1 MRFLSVDDIVLFH
14 EKIIKETGGS
24 YGIRDIGLIESALN
38 RALMTYGG
46 RDLYPTIL
54 EKIAVVTHSLIT
66 NHGFVDGN
74 KRIGVAVMILLLKMN
89 NIKIKYTQQEIVDL
103 GLKVAEG
110 SWKEKD
116 ILDWI
121 KGHIEK

>member
-14 EKIIKETGGS
+14 KKIIKATGGS
-24 YGIRDIGLIESALN
+24 TSIRDIGLVESALN
-38 RALMTYGG
+38 RALMTYDGK
-46 RDLYPTIL
+46 DLYPDII

-74 KRIGVAVMILLLKMN
+74 KRIGVTVMILLLKIN
-89 NIKIKYTQQEIVDL
+89 NIKIEYTQKELINL

-110 SWKEKD
+110 TWKEKD
-116 ILDWI
+116 ILNWI
-121 KGHIEK
+121 KKHIEN

>member
-54 EKIAVVTHSLIT
+54 EKNCSC
-66 NHGFVDGN
+66 
-74 KRIGVAVMILLLKMN
+74 
-89 NIKIKYTQQEIVDL
+89 YP
-103 GLKVAEG
+103 
-110 SWKEKD
+110 
-116 ILDWI
+116 
-121 KGHIEK
+121 